1 MITQKQVD
9 QIINVGRV
17 YIPDEKPFKQVFK
30 KAFPPPDSSE
40 WKELEADIFNDGD
53 WTEEQRKFLRDHGID
68 I

>member
-30 KAFPPPDSSE
+30 KAFPLPIRVSGKNSRQTS
-40 WKELEADIFNDGD
+40 LTTG
-53 WTEEQRKFLRDHGID
+53 TGLRSRGNSYVTTG
-68 I
+68 